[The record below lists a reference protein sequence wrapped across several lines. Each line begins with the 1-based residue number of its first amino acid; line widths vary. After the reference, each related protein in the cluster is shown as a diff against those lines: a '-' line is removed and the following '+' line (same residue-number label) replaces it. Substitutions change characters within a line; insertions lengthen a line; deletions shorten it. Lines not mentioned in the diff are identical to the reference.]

1 MTSKPKKVRA
11 AKHVD
16 TKCGVPLFVLDEP
29 KKDSQ
34 TTAEKPTVEQS
45 EKRPAIQVASIDL
58 D

>member
-34 TTAEKPTVEQS
+34 TTAEKPTVEQG
-45 EKRPAIQVASIDL
+45 KTRPAIQVASIDL